1 MKAHRTWRQVDGV
14 LLLDKPRELSS
25 NAALQKVRH
34 IFKAE
39 KAGHTGTLDPLA
51 TGLLPVCLG
60 EATKFS
66 MGLLDAD
73 KTYHATI
80 QLGQNTSTGD
90 LEGEVIQT
98 RSVNVN
104 GLQIQETLNRFRG
117 EILQTPPM
125 YSALK
130 FQGKPLYEYIR
141 QGQVIERPSRAVFIH
156 ELQLESFN
164 GQEMEISVRCSKGTY
179 IRTLGED
186 IGEALGCG
194 GFLTTLRRTSIAD
207 FKITK
212 AVTLSQLETMDDSQL
227 FNQLLPVDCMLLHLP
242 VVELNPEEFT
252 RIIQGQR
259 LRRAD
264 LSDGKVR
271 LYFTGNFIG
280 AGEVSH
286 ATLSPSRLLANSALF
301 APSIQLT

>member
-1 MKAHRTWRQVDGV
+1 MKVRTWRQVDGV

-25 NAALQKVRH
+25 NAALQKARR

-73 KTYHATI
+73 KTYQATVR
-80 QLGQNTSTGD
+80 LGQNTSTGD

-98 RSVNVN
+98 RPVNVSEV
-104 GLQIQETLNRFRG
+104 QIQEVLKNFRG
-117 EILQTPPM
+117 EIQQTPPM
-125 YSALK
+125 FSALK

-141 QGQVIERPSRAVFIH
+141 QGQVIDRPTRKVFIH
-156 ELQLESFN
+156 ELTLESFN
-164 GQEMEISVRCSKGTY
+164 GLELEITVRCSKGTY

-194 GFLTTLRRTSIAD
+194 GFLTMLRRTSIAD
-207 FKITK
+207 FKITE
-212 AVTLSQLETMDDSQL
+212 AVTLAQLEEMDDRQL
-227 FNQLLPVDCMLLHLP
+227 FRQLLPVDCMLPHLP
-242 VVELNPEEFT
+242 VIELDPSEFA
-252 RIIQGQR
+252 RIVQGQR
-259 LRRAD
+259 LNRAD
-264 LSDGKVR
+264 LSDGKIR
-271 LYFTGNFIG
+271 LYSQGCFIG
-280 AGEVSH
+280 IGEVRQT
-286 ATLSPSRLLANSALF
+286 TLAPSRLLANAAQTTQPTF
-301 APSIQLT
+301 N